1 MIAIVQRVKESSV
14 AIDGSIYSNIGNGLN
29 ILVGIEKVDTED
41 KIVKL
46 AKKCCELR
54 IFEDENGKMSKS
66 VMDIKCELLI
76 ISQFTL
82 AGDVSKGR
90 RPDFTNAMEPEK
102 AKVYYE
108 KFVRECE
115 NILGK
120 DFVKTGIFA
129 AEMKVAI
136 LNDGPVTIIIK
147 I

>member
-1 MIAIVQRVKESSV
+1 MIAVVQRVKESSV

-41 KIVKL
+41 KIVKF

-66 VMDIKCELLI
+66 VMDIKGELLI